1 MRHFFNTSPKLRRKE
16 AGGLLAIGGWGTF
29 PLRNNKARNSGTLG
43 YQEEGPMRF
52 IIVVLFLSTIP
63 ARARTIYLNYGQWE
77 QMPPS
82 LREMYVTGAID
93 AFSTITVP

>member
-1 MRHFFNTSPKLRRKE
+1 
-16 AGGLLAIGGWGTF
+16 
-29 PLRNNKARNSGTLG
+29 
-43 YQEEGPMRF
+43 MRF

-63 ARARTIYLNYGQWE
+63 ARAQTIYLNYGQWE

-82 LREMYVTGAID
+82 LREMYVTGAFD